1 MSRVLCRT
9 NKHMIMSKW
18 AHYYASCASC
28 KKNVDFCI
36 NLWEKNFQFSIKTI
50 FVFFNLGISSV
61 LTFPAFCVTTNVC
74 CAQNYNLDVTNSIH
88 SNKINLSFC
97 YGCYQLNLYSVLP
110 VAKMFWIPHN
120 ISSPV
125 YEHFVLMSVKNDA
138 NIVLVVQHIS
148 HLLSYKTVKGI
159 NLIGFLMDV

>member
-1 MSRVLCRT
+1 MGKELP
-9 NKHMIMSKW
+9 IF
-18 AHYYASCASC
+18 Y
-28 KKNVDFCI
+28 KNNFC
-36 NLWEKNFQFSIKTI
+36 
-50 FVFFNLGISSV
+50 VFNLGISSV
-61 LTFPAFCVTTNVC
+61 LTFPAFCVTTNVF
-74 CAQNYNLDVTNSIH
+74 CAHNYNLDVTKSIH